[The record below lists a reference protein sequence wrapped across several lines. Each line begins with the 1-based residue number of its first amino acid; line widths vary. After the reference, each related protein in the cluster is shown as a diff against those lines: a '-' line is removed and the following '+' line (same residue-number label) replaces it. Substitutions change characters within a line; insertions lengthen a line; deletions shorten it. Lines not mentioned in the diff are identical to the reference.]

1 MRLDKYL
8 SQQNMGSRREVR
20 ELIRRGKVTVN
31 SIVITS
37 PEEKIVEGT
46 DRISCD
52 GQAIDY
58 RPHVYYMLNKPQGVV
73 SATRDRNDRTVLDL
87 LLPHLPL
94 QDRKREI
101 VPAGRLDKDTEG
113 LLLLTDDGAL
123 IHRLL
128 SPGRHVDKTYLVETK
143 NFLSEEDIFALEQ
156 GVDIGERNRTLPAKV
171 EVLDEH
177 HIRLTIHEGK
187 FHQVKRMLQAVDNE
201 VLSLKRLC
209 FGPLSLDETL
219 LPGAF
224 RALTEEEIAALYS
237 EVSIYSA
244 DTDSADDCN
253 AEADHIDMSD
263 IEAVIFD
270 LDGTLVDSMWIWHQI
285 DIEYLGRFGIPLPER
300 LQADIEGMSFHETAI
315 YFKERFQIA
324 DSLEQIKENWNA
336 MAWDKYEKEV
346 PLKQGVEAF
355 LEHCRMHGIRI
366 GIATSNSRVLTEN
379 IVRVHG
385 LDDYFDC
392 IMTGC
397 DVERGKPSPDIYLA
411 VADKLKVNP
420 GRCMVFE
427 DIIPGIMAGKNAGMR
442 VCAVED
448 AYSADIR
455 TQKQELA
462 DYYIKDYTEL
472 LAKEVS

>member
-1 MRLDKYL
+1 MRLDKLL
-8 SQQNMGSRREVR
+8 SQHNMGSRREVR

-31 SIVITS
+31 GIVTTS
-37 PEEKIVEGT
+37 FEEKVDETT
-46 DRISCD
+46 DRIICD
-52 GQAIDY
+52 GQVIDY
-58 RPHVYYMLNKPQGVV
+58 RPHVYYILNKPQGVV

-87 LLPHLPL
+87 ILPHLPL
-94 QDRKREI
+94 QYRKRGI

-143 NFLSEEDIFALEQ
+143 NILGEEDVSALEQ
-156 GVDIGERNRTLPAKV
+156 GVDIGERNLTLPAKV

-177 HIRLTIHEGK
+177 HIKLTIHEGK

-209 FGPLSLDETL
+209 FGPLSLDDTL

-224 RALTEEEIAALYS
+224 RELTEEEIAALYS
-237 EVSIYSA
+237 EVSKYSA
-244 DTDSADDCN
+244 ETDSSDDSS
-253 AEADHIDMSD
+253 AEAEHIDMSG

-285 DIEYLGRFGIPLPER
+285 DIEYLSRFGIPLPER

-324 DSLEQIKENWNA
+324 DSLEEIKENWNA

-346 PLKQGVEAF
+346 PLKRGVEVF
-355 LEHCRMHGIRI
+355 LEYCRMHGIRV

-385 LDDYFDC
+385 LRDYFDC

-397 DVERGKPSPDIYLA
+397 DVEKGKPSPDIYLA
-411 VADKLKVNP
+411 VADKLQVKP
-420 GRCMVFE
+420 ERCLVFE
-427 DIIPGIMAGKNAGMR
+427 DILPGIMAGKNAGMR